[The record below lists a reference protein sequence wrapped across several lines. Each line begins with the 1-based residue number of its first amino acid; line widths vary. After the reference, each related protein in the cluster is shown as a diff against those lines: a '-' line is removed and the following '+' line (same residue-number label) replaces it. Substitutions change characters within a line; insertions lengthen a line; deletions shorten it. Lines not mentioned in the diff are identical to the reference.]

1 LHVCQRENK
10 LTIQRSET
18 ERWQRLT
25 RTTTSSGCRER
36 ERERRER
43 GSVVVREGQWREVV
57 GLI

>member
-36 ERERRER
+36 ER
-43 GSVVVREGQWREVV
+43 GSVVVREGYWREVV